1 MTGFGF
7 TAVCFGGCGFG
18 ELIFIANFSFNNF
31 LFILASTNTKGLII
45 NIMNSKNIIAL
56 VVFLT
61 MNFLGYSQADH
72 ILFKGVPVDGTLA
85 EYVSKMEEAGFNVLG
100 SEDGTTLLEG
110 DFAGYNNCF
119 VSVATL
125 KQKDLVY
132 KIGVLFPNKETW
144 SELSNN
150 YFDLKDMLIEKY
162 GKPTTVTEKFVGFT
176 DAGSD
181 DNSKMFKVKLDNCKF
196 SAVWKTEKGEIQLII
211 DHESVS
217 RCFVRLLYIDKIN
230 GNIIKAKAKSE
241 L

>member
-1 MTGFGF
+1 
-7 TAVCFGGCGFG
+7 
-18 ELIFIANFSFNNF
+18 
-31 LFILASTNTKGLII
+31 
-45 NIMNSKNIIAL
+45 MNSKNIIAL

-85 EYVSKMEEAGFNVLG
+85 EYVSKMEETGFMNLG
-100 SEDGTTLLEG
+100 TEDGTAVLEG
-110 DFAGYNNCF
+110 DFAGYKGCQIG
-119 VSVATL
+119 VSTL

-150 YFDLKDMLIEKY
+150 YFDLKDMLTEKY
-162 GKPTTVTEKFVGFT
+162 GKPYNVVEKF
-176 DAGSD
+176 DGSLLSGSRND
-181 DNSKMFKVKLDNCKF
+181 DSKMYDVILDRCKY
-196 SAVWKTEKGEIQLII
+196 SSIWKTDKGEIQLII
-211 DHESVS
+211 DHYKSL